1 MSKYLT
7 AIIGVLV
14 GIIGVLAGLFTSTNS
29 KRKEA
34 EEKVDELDKTLE
46 VTNDINNIV
55 NKPSS
60 IKLLEKN
67 KSGTLGKLVILFS
80 LFITTSCAVYEPICP
95 NLVVLPRPEFKDINY
110 TYEEEIG
117 YIFVDED
124 MEELYKQFTWAKETL
139 FKYEEQINTYNKFVN
154 GEK

>member
-14 GIIGVLAGLFTSTNS
+14 GIIGILAGMFTSSNS

-34 EEKVDELDKTLE
+34 EEKVNELGKTLE

-55 NKPSS
+55 NKPSET
-60 IKLLEKN
+60 KLFK
-67 KSGTLGKLVILFS
+67 KKQSGTLGKLVILFS

-95 NLVVLPRPEFKDINY
+95 NLVVINRPDFKDISY
-110 TYEEEIG
+110 TYEETIG
-117 YIFVDED
+117 YVFLDED
-124 MEELYKQFTWAKETL
+124 MEELYRQFNWAKEVIY
-139 FKYEEQINTYNKFVN
+139 KYEEQIKRYNKFVN
-154 GEK
+154 GDK

>member
-14 GIIGVLAGLFTSTNS
+14 SIIGILIGMFTSTNS

-34 EEKVDELDKTLE
+34 EEKVNELGKTLE
-46 VTNDINNIV
+46 VTNKINEIV
-55 NKPSS
+55 NKPSEPK
-60 IKLLEKN
+60 IFKEK

-80 LFITTSCAVYEPICP
+80 LFMATSCAVYEPTCP
-95 NLVVLPRPEFKDINY
+95 NLVIINRPDFKDIDY
-110 TYEEEIG
+110 TYEETIG
-117 YIFVDED
+117 YVFLDKD
-124 MEELYKQFTWAKETL
+124 MKELYKQFNWAKDTIY
-139 FKYEEQINTYNKFVN
+139 KYEEQIKTYNKFVN